1 MCGCGEVATELE
13 AAGIGALVHGTIC
26 INVRSNV
33 VVGCCY
39 DGVVTGVVEELVLG
53 HLLSI

>member
-1 MCGCGEVATELE
+1 MCGCEEVATELK
-13 AAGIGALVHGTIC
+13 AAGIGALVHGMIC

-33 VVGCCY
+33 GVGCCY

>member
-1 MCGCGEVATELE
+1 MCGCGEVATELK
-13 AAGIGALVHGTIC
+13 AAGIGALLHGTIC

-33 VVGCCY
+33 GVGCCY

-53 HLLSI
+53 HLLSS